1 MAFTHLIILITI
13 NHPRFIATLCILDFP
28 LHLIFIPFLLVFRVI
43 TMGVP
48 RKNLAIFIHNNVS
61 IKLTASGYAKQN
73 DKYGVTNHASRIVP
87 SHSLTYK

>member
-1 MAFTHLIILITI
+1 MTSANLIVLITI
-13 NHPRFIATLCILDFP
+13 DRARFKTTFRILDFP

-48 RKNLAIFIHNNVS
+48 RKKLAIFIHNNIS
-61 IKLTASGYAKQN
+61 IKLTASGYTKQN
-73 DKYGVTNHASRIVP
+73 DKYGVSDHASRIVP